1 MRIAVAQLEVTRDL
15 ARARALASA
24 AAASAATSGARLLV
38 LPEYSS
44 GFDPRG
50 VDRTLAQPAGG
61 AFEHLLAE
69 LSEQHAL
76 CIVAGVVREHS
87 DKLTNTLVALDRNE
101 LVAEY
106 DKIHLFDAFG
116 TRESDTF
123 DAGAIEQRG
132 TFECDQFTIGL
143 QTCYDLR
150 FPEITR
156 KRVLEGASIVVN
168 PAAWVAGPNKLAH
181 WRTLI
186 AARAI
191 ENTCVMV
198 GASMAGRG
206 VIGHSL
212 VVGAD
217 GTIRAELGAEPGLA
231 VVDIEQADI
240 ELTRNRNP
248 SLRNRRMGIEAPG
261 Q

>member
-1 MRIAVAQLEVTRDL
+1 MRIAVAQLDVTRDL
-15 ARARALASA
+15 DRARALASD
-24 AAASAATSGARLLV
+24 AAASAASSGARLLV

-50 VDRTLAQPAGG
+50 VDRDLAQPAGG
-61 AFEHLLAE
+61 SFEQRLAE
-69 LSEQHAL
+69 LSEQHSL
-76 CIVAGVVREHS
+76 CIVAGVVREHGE
-87 DKLTNTLVALDRNE
+87 KLTNTLVALDRGE
-101 LVAEY
+101 LVAQY

-123 DAGAIEQRG
+123 AAGAIEQRG
-132 TFECDQFTIGL
+132 TFGCDQFTVGL